1 MNKNKLGL
9 FLMLS
14 LMLSALSAHFA
25 AAAAEEPWDTVTK
38 IITLQFM
45 TNLGF
50 SSIVDPFEGLIRFLL
65 LILLFS
71 VLFKGA
77 ELLKLGRNI
86 SIVLAAV
93 ISIISVIFIPGT
105 VLIAAAASYATLVS
119 VVLLGIPIFLM
130 GFLYFMMKEH
140 PWIRVAIMAIL
151 IFVLKGM
158 ESQLGLLSSGAGLT
172 SVHFSGIITTVGSY
186 ITYVIYLA
194 WALGIIS
201 LIQAISSVASGRPA
215 EQMDLMGT
223 AGHWWNKFKS
233 NSRRQQTAAMNQYVE
248 DRKEMELLE
257 NAGDALNRAKVAVET
272 VHGSSEFK
280 SRGEK
285 NNIITLTEKIKNVLE
300 NARNEMRRVR
310 SRTARTQKRFH
321 NAIAELKK
329 RKGELRGKEK
339 DVERLEALESN
350 ILLKHKEVEN
360 NLADALAAYASKV
373 VGPLSSINR
382 EVNFYA
388 SAAAPTWPL
397 TVGGVLKT
405 ALDHLSTA
413 LSSGGDL
420 DQHIRVAEAA
430 EREAL
435 SDMNGAT
442 VEVQELLKWTPKE
455 SA

>member
-14 LMLSALSAHFA
+14 LMLSALSAHFVA
-25 AAAAEEPWDTVTK
+25 ADEPWDTVTN

-65 LILLFS
+65 LIMLFTL
-71 VLFKGA
+71 VFKGA
-77 ELLKLGRNI
+77 ELLKLGRNV
-86 SIVLAAV
+86 SIVIAAV
-93 ISIISVIFIPGT
+93 FSIISVIFIPGT
-105 VLIAAAASYATLVS
+105 ILIAAAASYAALVS
-119 VVLLGIPIFLM
+119 VVILGIPLFLM
-130 GFLYFMMKEH
+130 GFLYFFMKDH

-172 SVHFSGIITTVGSY
+172 SAHFAGIITTVGTY
-186 ITYVIYLA
+186 IKYVIYLA
-194 WALGIIS
+194 WGLGGIS

-223 AGHWWNKFKS
+223 TSHWWNKFQS
-233 NSRRQQTAAMNQYVE
+233 NARRQKTAAMNQYVE

-257 NAGDALNRAKVAVET
+257 NAGDALNSAKVAVEA
-272 VHGSSEFK
+272 VHGPNEFK
-280 SRGEK
+280 SWREK
-285 NNIITLTEKIKNVLE
+285 DTIISLTEKIKTVLE
-300 NARNEMRRVR
+300 KARNEMRRVK
-310 SRTARTQKRFH
+310 SRTSRTQKRFH
-321 NAIAELKK
+321 TAIAELKK

-350 ILLKHKEVEN
+350 ILLKHKEVETRI
-360 NLADALAAYASKV
+360 AGALAAYASKV
-373 VGPLSSINR
+373 VGQLSIINR
-382 EVNFYA
+382 EVNSYA
-388 SAAAPTWPL
+388 TGAAPTWPL
-397 TVGGVLKT
+397 TIVAGTLKT
-405 ALDHLSTA
+405 ALGHLSTA
-413 LSSGGDL
+413 LSSGQDL
-420 DQHIRVAEAA
+420 DNDIKAAEAA

-442 VEVQELLKWTPKE
+442 VEVQELLKWTPPE

>member
-14 LMLSALSAHFA
+14 LMLSALSAHFVA
-25 AAAAEEPWDTVTK
+25 AAQPWDTVTN

-65 LILLFS
+65 LIMLFS

-77 ELLKLGRNI
+77 ELLKLGKNV
-86 SIVLAAV
+86 SIVLASV

-105 VLIAAAASYATLVS
+105 ILIAAAASYATLVS
-119 VVLLGIPIFLM
+119 VVILGIPILLM
-130 GFLYFMMKEH
+130 GFLYFFMKDH

-151 IFVLKGM
+151 FFVLKGM
-158 ESQLGLLSSGAGLT
+158 ESQLGLLGAGAGLT
-172 SVHFSGIITTVGSY
+172 SRHFAGIITTVSDY
-186 ITYVIYLA
+186 IIYVLFLVG
-194 WALGIIS
+194 ALGVIS

-215 EQMDLMGT
+215 SEMDVMGT
-223 AGHWWNKFKS
+223 ASHWWNKFQS
-233 NSRRQQTAAMNQYVE
+233 NARRQQTAAMNQYVE

-257 NAGDALNRAKVAVET
+257 NAGDTLNRAKVAVEA
-272 VHGSSEFK
+272 VHGTQEFK
-280 SRGEK
+280 SFGEK
-285 NNIITLTEKIKNVLE
+285 DTIVKLTEKIKNVLE
-300 NARNEMRRVR
+300 NARNEMRRVK
-310 SRTARTQKRFH
+310 SRTARTQRRFH
-321 NAIAELKK
+321 TAIAELKK

-350 ILLKHKEVEN
+350 ILLKHKEVETRI
-360 NLADALAAYASKV
+360 AGALAAYASKV
-373 VGPLSSINR
+373 VGPLSAINR
-382 EVNFYA
+382 DVHAYA
-388 SAAAPTWPL
+388 IGAAPTWPL
-397 TVGGVLKT
+397 TVAGTLKT
-405 ALDHLSTA
+405 AVNALSTA
-413 LSSGGDL
+413 LSNGQDL
-420 DQHIRVAEAA
+420 DNDIKAAEAA

-442 VEVQELLKWTPKE
+442 VEVQELLKWTPPE